1 MKEPLFALL
10 LAPFFVKSL
19 TLVPRCGPR
28 SLLRNRAETLAEQ
41 ATFYTNLPVLDV
53 QIMGEGGRGACWGA
67 EGGQRKGIETETAAA
82 NLNLQVNGGT
92 RSSSL
97 LLLRSDHRERAAT

>member
-28 SLLRNRAETLAEQ
+28 FLLRNRTETLAKQ

-53 QIMGEGGRGACWGA
+53 QIMGEGGRGVVG
-67 EGGQRKGIETETAAA
+67 EGRTKKG
-82 NLNLQVNGGT
+82 NRDRDSSGKFK
-92 RSSSL
+92 SSSKWGHPL
-97 LLLRSDHRERAAT
+97 IQSLIIG

>member
-19 TLVPRCGPR
+19 TVVPPCGPR
-28 SLLRNRAETLAEQ
+28 SLLRNRTETLAKQ

-53 QIMGEGGRGACWGA
+53 QIMGEGGRGAVG
-67 EGGQRKGIETETAAA
+67 ERREDKERQ
-82 NLNLQVNGGT
+82 L
-92 RSSSL
+92 
-97 LLLRSDHRERAAT
+97 RERQQRQI

>member
-41 ATFYTNLPVLDV
+41 ATFYPNLPVLDV
-53 QIMGEGGRGACWGA
+53 QIMGEGGRGVVGKRR
-67 EGGQRKGIETETAAA
+67 EDKERESRQRQQRQI
-82 NLNLQVNGGT
+82 
-92 RSSSL
+92 
-97 LLLRSDHRERAAT
+97 